1 MATQDPQA
9 YGWSS
14 DNTLS
19 LHDKIRA
26 DLKTA
31 MLGKDN
37 AARDTLRQILSEF
50 PSLTVAIVLKSG
62 KKTTRVKKPDEITDD
77 DILDI
82 IRKLVKSEKTVLEFK
97 TEASS
102 PYLALLEMYL
112 PRMASENEIKDWI
125 AAHIDFATFKNS
137 MQAMGPVMKH
147 FGKLADGNLV
157 KKILQSH

>member
-1 MATQDPQA
+1 MTTQDHQV
-9 YGWSS
+9 YGWGS
-14 DNTLS
+14 DNALS

-31 MLGKDN
+31 MLGKDDS
-37 AARDTLRQILSEF
+37 ARDTLRQILSEF
-50 PSLTVAIVLKSG
+50 PNLTVPLVLESG

-97 TEASS
+97 NEESS
-102 PYLALLEMYL
+102 PYLALLEKYL

-125 AAHIDFATFKNS
+125 AANIDFATFKNS

-157 KKILQSH
+157 KKILLSH

>member
-1 MATQDPQA
+1 MVDSQA
-9 YGWSS
+9 YGWRSG
-14 DNTLS
+14 NALS

-31 MLGKDN
+31 MLGKDDS
-37 AARDTLRQILSEF
+37 ARDTLRQILSEF
-50 PSLTVAIVLKSG
+50 PNLTVPIVLESG

-82 IRKLVKSEKTVLEFK
+82 IRKLVKSEKTVLEYK
-97 TEASS
+97 GSESS
-102 PYLALLEMYL
+102 PYLALLEKYL
-112 PRMASENEIKDWI
+112 PRMALESEIKDWV
-125 AAHIDFATFKNS
+125 ATNIDFAQFKNS

-157 KKILQSH
+157 KKILQSL